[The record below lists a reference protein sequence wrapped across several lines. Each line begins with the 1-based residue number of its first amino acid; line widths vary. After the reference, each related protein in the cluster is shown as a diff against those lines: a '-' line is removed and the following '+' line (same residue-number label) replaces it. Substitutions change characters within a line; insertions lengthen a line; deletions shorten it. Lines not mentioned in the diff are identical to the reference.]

1 MASFWNQLSFFLL
14 LVLVISP
21 QIQAREGKLFSL
33 FSHFRTIYNVKDPLD
48 KTNAESP
55 ALPPGPTPKPAS
67 APELEPESAP
77 TPAPSAEQEIG
88 STIPSG
94 PAPEPEFFDSGEG
107 YGLYGR
113 GSYSQYPPTKE
124 TPTTTT
130 TFQNELLN
138 EDFNDESYKTGYPK
152 TNLYNNNNEEYKNND
167 NTKEEYR
174 NSYIG
179 GYSDDFNRYSNN
191 NNNNNN
197 GKENYNNNY
206 NGKENYYNNNDNY
219 ISNGY
224 EEKREGMSDTRFLE
238 NGKYYYHVNSV
249 KENYNLNGYESGRGS
264 ATENEGNYYEKSQ
277 YPNEFDTMEEYEK
290 QQEEQ
295 GYTP

>member
-1 MASFWNQLSFFLL
+1 MASFGNQLSFFLL

-33 FSHFRTIYNVKDPLD
+33 FSHFRTIYNVRDPLD
-48 KTNAESP
+48 KTKAESP
-55 ALPPGPTPKPAS
+55 ALAPEPALEPAS
-67 APELEPESAP
+67 AAPTPEPETAP

-94 PAPEPEFFDSGEG
+94 PAPEPEFFDSGEA

-206 NGKENYYNNNDNY
+206 NGKENYYNNNNNY

-224 EEKREGMSDTRFLE
+224 GRVREAGGRTRL
-238 NGKYYYHVNSV
+238 HSLSV
-249 KENYNLNGYESGRGS
+249 
-264 ATENEGNYYEKSQ
+264 
-277 YPNEFDTMEEYEK
+277 FFFFFCIFVW
-290 QQEEQ
+290 
-295 GYTP
+295 

>member
-1 MASFWNQLSFFLL
+1 MASFGNQLSFFLL

-124 TPTTTT
+124 TPTATT
-130 TFQNELLN
+130 TFQNALLN
-138 EDFNDESYKTGYPK
+138 EDVNEESYKTGYPK
-152 TNLYNNNNEEYKNND
+152 SNFYNNNNEEYNNNH
-167 NTKEEYR
+167 NTREEYR

-179 GYSDDFNRYSNN
+179 GYSNN
-191 NNNNNN
+191 NYNE
-197 GKENYNNNY
+197 KENYYNNNNNY

-249 KENYNLNGYESGRGS
+249 KENYNLNGYESGRGRT
-264 ATENEGNYYEKSQ
+264 TENEGYYEKSQ

>member
-1 MASFWNQLSFFLL
+1 MASFGNQLSFFLL

-33 FSHFRTIYNVKDPLD
+33 FTHFRTIYNVKDPQ
-48 KTNAESP
+48 AESP
-55 ALPPGPTPKPAS
+55 ALVPTLEPVTAPTP
-67 APELEPESAP
+67 EPVTAP
-77 TPAPSAEQEIG
+77 TPAPSTSQAIG

-130 TFQNELLN
+130 FENKLLN
-138 EDFNDESYKTGYPK
+138 EDFNDESYKTGNPK
-152 TNLYNNNNEEYKNND
+152 TNFYSNYNSEEYRNND
-167 NTKEEYR
+167 NTNEEYR

-179 GYSDDFNRYSNN
+179 GYSNNFNDRYSNN
-191 NNNNNN
+191 NHN

-206 NGKENYYNNNDNY
+206 NGKENYYYNNNYNG
-219 ISNGY
+219 IGY
-224 EEKREGMSDTRFLE
+224 ERKREGMSDTRFME
-238 NGKYYYHVNSV
+238 NGRYYSSVNNDN
-249 KENYNLNGYESGRGS
+249 ENYNLNGYESGRG
-264 ATENEGNYYEKSQ
+264 KH
-277 YPNEFDTMEEYEK
+277 
-290 QQEEQ
+290 
-295 GYTP
+295 